1 MQKYIADTNFILRYL
16 LADNEEQ
23 YNKARVIFE
32 EARVGK
38 NQIEIEQSVFVEV
51 VFVLVSF
58 YKVPKLEIVNL
69 LKSLFT
75 YKGIKTNFDY
85 YSNALDIYLE
95 HNIHIVDA
103 LIAAK
108 SMIQEVDLLTFDKQ
122 LQNIIA
128 NKSKSSKD

>member
-16 LADNEEQ
+16 LADNEDQ
-23 YNKARVIFE
+23 YNKAKMIFE

-51 VFVLVSF
+51 IFVLSSF

-75 YKGIKTNFDY
+75 YKGIKTDFDY
-85 YSNALDIYLE
+85 YSKASL
-95 HNIHIVDA
+95 
-103 LIAAK
+103 
-108 SMIQEVDLLTFDKQ
+108 
-122 LQNIIA
+122 
-128 NKSKSSKD
+128 